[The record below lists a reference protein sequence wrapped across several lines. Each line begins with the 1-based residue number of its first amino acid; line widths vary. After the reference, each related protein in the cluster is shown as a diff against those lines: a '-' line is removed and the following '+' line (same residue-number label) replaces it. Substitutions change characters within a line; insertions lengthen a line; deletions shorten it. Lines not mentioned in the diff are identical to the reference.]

1 MPAVVVIEEVTVMQF
16 SEPMS
21 AAFPGLHGRVLSV
34 LAHTDRALTGRA
46 VAGLL
51 RTPASTSGVQR
62 VLDDLVRNGLVLSE
76 PAGRA
81 KLYTLNR
88 DHVAAPAIEEL
99 ASLRDRFIGRLRAEA
114 ETWEIPAAAVWL
126 FGSTSRG
133 QGGPDSDIDVLVV
146 RPDDVADSDPQWL
159 RQLET
164 LADHATRWSGNP
176 CEIVEY
182 SSRQL
187 KQLIRRGERLVTE
200 LRRDAVPVAGS
211 TPRQTLNRK
220 TA

>member
-1 MPAVVVIEEVTVMQF
+1 MQF
-16 SEPMS
+16 SEPIS

-34 LAHTDRALTGRA
+34 LARTERALTGRA

-51 RTPASTSGVQR
+51 IPPASVSGVQK
-62 VLDDLVRNGLVLSE
+62 VLDDLVRNGLVIAQ

-88 DHVAAPAIEEL
+88 EHVAAAAIGEL
-99 ASLRDRFIGRLRAEA
+99 ANLRDRFISRLKSEA
-114 ETWEIPAAAVWL
+114 ATWKVPAAAVWL

-133 QGGPDSDIDVLVV
+133 QGGPDSDIDILVV
-146 RPDDVADSDPQWL
+146 RPDKISDSDPHWL
-159 RQLET
+159 QQLET

-182 SSRQL
+182 SSSEL
-187 KQLIRRGERLVTE
+187 KQLVRRRERLITE
-200 LRRDAVPVAGS
+200 LRRDAIPVAG
-211 TPRQTLNRK
+211 TPPHQTLNRK